1 MPSGVYERTPAHRA
15 SARQREQRRRAKVE
29 VNAKANG
36 SEASTSRRRAAAD
49 LADYTSARIA
59 EAVKRND
66 FSLARAWIDLNELIS
81 KSE

>member
-1 MPSGVYERTPAHRA
+1 MPSGVYERTAAHRA
-15 SARQREQRRRAKVE
+15 SMRRAQ
-29 VNAKANG
+29 ATIKANG
-36 SEASTSRRRAAAD
+36 SEAATSRRRAVAD

-66 FSLARAWIDLNELIS
+66 FTLARAWIDLNESIN

>member
-1 MPSGVYERTPAHRA
+1 MPSGVYERTAAHRA
-15 SARQREQRRRAKVE
+15 SMRRARAE
-29 VNAKANG
+29 SNG
-36 SEASTSRRRAAAD
+36 SEEAASRRRAVAD

-66 FSLARAWIDLNELIS
+66 FALARAWIDLNELIS

>member
-15 SARQREQRRRAKVE
+15 SMRRAQAE
-29 VNAKANG
+29 AKANG

-49 LADYTSARIA
+49 LADYTSAQIA

-66 FSLARAWIDLNELIS
+66 FSLARAWVDLSESLS